1 MRHPMKGR
9 YIMTDL
15 EKSEIIAAFEKKA
28 VPYDEI
34 DFSEIPE
41 ITDFSGFVPLALHSE
56 CFKPLKEAIT
66 IRLDKALTLHLRSK
80 GRGWQTIVNDF
91 LVNAYRQGQI

>member
-1 MRHPMKGR
+1 MNNKKTLTAERVAEIRAKG
-9 YIMTDL
+9 
-15 EKSEIIAAFEKKA
+15 
-28 VPYDEI
+28 I
-34 DFSEIPE
+34 DFSDIPE